1 MQDLHAIY
9 IIAKYAMY
17 FFSKANQIYMCLK
30 RVKKK
35 RINNIGIS
43 EMAQVRHY
51 LSKKKTTKTTN
62 NKQTKHI
69 QKTTTYHL
77 KVYLLSV

>member
-51 LSKKKTTKTTN
+51 LSKKKQQKQQTTN
-62 NKQTKHI
+62 KQN
-69 QKTTTYHL
+69 TYKKQQL
-77 KVYLLSV
+77 IT